1 MMTLKTRIDD
11 RSLTAAIL
19 LTIIV
24 VAVVARLL
32 AAVYMGDSTPPYKD
46 ESSYSILAQRLVDGH
61 GLSFAE
67 YWYPVAQPD
76 EPTSQWSFLYTGF
89 IAVVYSILGFHPLA
103 VRIISAVIGG
113 ILLPWMIFRLSKRVR
128 PDDER
133 LALLA
138 AALTAIYAY
147 FILFSAQL
155 MTETFFIIA
164 VVWSLERAI
173 SLEQQLGKGEK
184 SLRNLG
190 ITALGMGISLALAT
204 LLRQSIL
211 PWLVPLFL
219 YLLWTGYRNQL
230 LRRTILVLGLATFL
244 VTISILPFTIRNY
257 RVYDEFLLLN
267 SNAGYAMYA
276 AQHPHH
282 GTSFQAFQGAPLPTD
297 IRPVPQ
303 NEAEWDR
310 VLLRAGIDF
319 IIEDPGRYA
328 LLSLSRVA
336 DLFMFWPS
344 PDTSLFNNIGRVVS
358 FGLFLPIMLLGLW
371 VSRHDWRRYTLL
383 YLFMAFYAVMHLL
396 TWSMIRYR
404 LPIDAVLMLFA
415 AMGLMAI
422 IQRLQNYFI
431 QRKQL
436 NADLDTG

>member
-1 MMTLKTRIDD
+1 M
-11 RSLTAAIL
+11 A
-19 LTIIV
+19 IIV
-24 VAVVARLL
+24 IAIIARLL
-32 AAVYMGDSTPPYKD
+32 AAFYMGDSTPPFKD
-46 ESSYSILAQRLVDGH
+46 ESSYSILAARLVDGH

-76 EPTSQWSFLYTGF
+76 EPTAQWSFLYTGF
-89 IAVVYSILGFHPLA
+89 VAVVYWIFGFHPLA
-103 VRIISAVIGG
+103 VRVISAVIGG
-113 ILLPWMIFRLSKRVR
+113 ILLPWMVYRLSKRVK
-128 PDDER
+128 PEDER

-138 AALTAIYAY
+138 AAMTAIYAY

-164 VVWSLERAI
+164 VIWSLERAI
-173 SLEQQLGKGEK
+173 LLQQQLGKGENSFRK
-184 SLRNLG
+184 LG
-190 ITALGMGISLALAT
+190 ITALGMGVSLGLAT
-204 LLRQSIL
+204 VLRQSIL

-219 YLLWTGYRNQL
+219 FLSWIGYRNQL
-230 LRRTILVLGLATFL
+230 LKRTILALGLT
-244 VTISILPFTIRNY
+244 TIVVVAFILPFTIRNY
-257 RVYDEFLLLN
+257 RVYDDFLLLN

-297 IRPVPQ
+297 IRPLPL

-328 LLSLSRVA
+328 LLSLRRVA

-344 PDTSLFNNIGRVVS
+344 PDTSLINNIGRVIS

-371 VSRHDWRRYTLL
+371 VSRHDWRRFTIL

-422 IQRLQNYFI
+422 FQRFEIFSLLKIAPNTRPSFRQ
-431 QRKQL
+431 
-436 NADLDTG
+436 